1 VPVRYGYRRVGDDD
15 EFDDLDVDELLAL
28 LADDYMENG
37 DLDEAM
43 DRLLREGYETEDGDR
58 VEGLRE
64 LLERTRQRRRELEQ
78 QADPDGEMQ
87 KYRDWLD
94 EIEATEEAELDQ
106 LMDDAEESGDE
117 RRQEVT
123 RDLVDQRKM
132 QRELM
137 SDRLAER
144 LGEYRNYEFV
154 SSEAREEFEELMGE
168 LERDVLDTYF
178 EQSKDMMGRPDSEE
192 LARMRDMMD
201 ALSTMI
207 EQDRRG
213 EELDPTFDDF
223 MEKFGDF
230 FPGAENLED
239 VVRMMA
245 ERAAAAEAMFNSL
258 SAEQQG
264 ELRALFGEMMQNMEL
279 NFSMNRL
286 VSNLRQAAPDIDWN
300 RAHRMR
306 GQDGS
311 RFADAASI
319 AEQLGELRGLE
330 EFLGQSHAAQG
341 LPEVDIDAVRR
352 NLGDDAARHVER
364 LQRALQGLKDQGFI
378 DRTSNRLKLSARGV
392 RKIGQIALRALFQQ
406 LRDSPTVGG
415 HAVATLARGGD
426 REETAKPW
434 EPGEAVALHLPRT
447 LRNALLR
454 QGPGTPVKLHPDDFE
469 VEEYEA
475 TRRSATVFAIDLSL
489 SMAMRGNLLPA
500 KKMVL
505 ALSQLISSKFPR
517 DFVAIVGF
525 GETAQQLK
533 LEDVPA
539 LTIDYNYGTNLQHAL
554 ALSRH
559 LLRNE
564 RGERQIVVVT
574 DGEPTAHLTSSGEP
588 FFSWPPVHETLEKT
602 MAEVLRCT
610 KADIRINTF
619 ALDIERS
626 QFPFVEQIARVNGG
640 RLFYTDVNDLGTYA
654 LDDFVKHRRA
664 G

>member
-94 EIEATEEAELDQ
+94 EIEATEEAELDL
-106 LMDDAEESGDE
+106 LMEDAQDSGDE

-132 QRELM
+132 QRDLM

-178 EQSKDMMGRPDSEE
+178 EQSKELMGRPDSEE

-213 EELDPTFDDF
+213 DELDPTFDDF

-286 VSNLRQAAPDIDWN
+286 VSNLRQATPDIDWN

-311 RFADAASI
+311 RFADAASV
-319 AEQLGELRGLE
+319 AEQLGELKGLE

-406 LRDSPTVGG
+406 LRDSPTLGG
-415 HAVATLARGGD
+415 HPVATLAHGGD
-426 REETAKPW
+426 REETSKPW
-434 EPGEAVALHLPRT
+434 EPGEAVALNLPRT
-447 LRNALLR
+447 MRNALLR

-610 KADIRINTF
+610 KADITINTF

>member
-94 EIEATEEAELDQ
+94 EIEATEEAELDL
-106 LMDDAEESGDE
+106 LMEDAQDSGDE

-132 QRELM
+132 QRDLM

-178 EQSKDMMGRPDSEE
+178 EQSKELMGRPDSEE

-213 EELDPTFDDF
+213 DELDPTFDDF

-286 VSNLRQAAPDIDWN
+286 VSNLRQATPDIDWN

-311 RFADAASI
+311 RFADAASV
-319 AEQLGELRGLE
+319 AEQLGELKGLE

-341 LPEVDIDAVRR
+341 LPEVDIESVRR

-378 DRTSNRLKLSARGV
+378 DRTSNRLKLSARGI

-406 LRDSPTVGG
+406 LRDSPTLGG
-415 HAVATLARGGD
+415 HPVATLAHGGD
-426 REETAKPW
+426 REETSKPW
-434 EPGEAVALHLPRT
+434 EPGEAVALNLPRT
-447 LRNALLR
+447 MRNALFR

-610 KADIRINTF
+610 KADITINTF

>member
-1 VPVRYGYRRVGDDD
+1 MPVRYGYRRVGDDD
-15 EFDDLDVDELLAL
+15 EFDDVDVDELLAL

-43 DRLLREGYETEDGDR
+43 DRLLREGYQSEDGDR

-106 LMDDAEESGDE
+106 LVHEAQESGDE

-132 QRELM
+132 QRDLM
-137 SDRLAER
+137 SERLAER

-178 EQSKDMMGRPDSEE
+178 EQSKELMGRPDSEE

-213 EELDPTFDDF
+213 EDLDPTFDDF
-223 MEKFGDF
+223 MEKFGEF

-311 RFADAASI
+311 RFADAASV
-319 AEQLGELRGLE
+319 AEQLGELKGLE

-378 DRTSNRLKLSARGV
+378 DRASNRLKLSARGV
-392 RKIGQIALRALFQQ
+392 RKIGQLALRDLFQQ

-415 HAVATLARGGD
+415 HPVATLARGGD

-533 LEDVPA
+533 LEDIPA

-588 FFSWPPVHETLEKT
+588 YFSWPPVHETLEKT

>member
-1 VPVRYGYRRVGDDD
+1 MPVRYGFRRFGEGDD
-15 EFDDLDVDELLAL
+15 FDDLDVEEMLAL
-28 LADDYMENG
+28 LADDFMENG
-37 DLDEAM
+37 DLEEAM
-43 DRLLREGYETEDGDR
+43 DRLLREGFTTDSGER

-64 LLERTRQRRRELEQ
+64 ILERTRQKRRELEQ

-87 KYRDWLD
+87 RYREWLED
-94 EIEATEEAELDQ
+94 IEAIESNELEELLSEAEASNDQ
-106 LMDDAEESGDE
+106 

-123 RDLVDQRKM
+123 RDLVDQKKM
-132 QRELM
+132 QRDLM
-137 SDRLAER
+137 SDRLGDR
-144 LGEYRNYEFV
+144 LGEYRDYEFV
-154 SSEAREEFEELMGE
+154 SSKAREEFEELLSE

-178 EQSKDMMGRPDSEE
+178 QNSKEFMGRPDPEE

-213 EELDPTFDDF
+213 EELDPTFDSF
-223 MEKFGDF
+223 MEKFGDY
-230 FPGAENLED
+230 FPGAEKLED
-239 VVRMMA
+239 VIRAMA

-258 SAEQQG
+258 SSAQQG
-264 ELRALFGEMMQNMEL
+264 ELRALFDQMMQNMEL
-279 NFSMNRL
+279 NFSLNRL
-286 VSNLRQAAPDIDWN
+286 VSNLRQATPDLDWN

-311 RFADAASI
+311 PFAQAASV
-319 AEQLGELRGLE
+319 AEQLGQLKGLE

-341 LPEVDIDAVRR
+341 LPEVDVEAIRR
-352 NLGDDAARHVER
+352 NLGDDAARHVQR
-364 LQRALQGLKDQGFI
+364 LQKALQGLKDQGFI
-378 DRTSNRLKLSARGV
+378 DRQGSRLQLSAKGI
-392 RKIGQIALRALFQQ
+392 RKIGQLALKDIFQK
-406 LRDSPTVGG
+406 LRDSPPMGG
-415 HAVATLARGGD
+415 HRVAALARGGD

-434 EPGEAVALHLPRT
+434 EPGEAFSLHLPKT

-454 QGPGTPVKLHPDDFE
+454 QGPGTPIRLHPDDFE

-475 TRRSATVFAIDLSL
+475 TRRSATVIAIDLSL
-489 SMAMRGNLLPA
+489 SMAMRGNLVPA

-505 ALSQLISSKFPR
+505 ALTHLIRSQYPR
-517 DFVAIVGF
+517 DFVAVVGF
-525 GETAQQLK
+525 GERAQELK
-533 LEDVPA
+533 IDDVPA
-539 LTIDYNYGTNLQHAL
+539 ITIDYNYGTNLQHAL

-564 RGERQIVVVT
+564 RGERQVIVVT
-574 DGEPTAHLTSSGEP
+574 DGEPTAHLTASGEP
-588 FFSWPPVHETLEKT
+588 FFAWPPVRETLDRT

-610 KADIRINTF
+610 NAGVTINTF

-640 RLFYTDVNDLGTYA
+640 RLFYTDVSDLGVYA

-664 G
+664 S